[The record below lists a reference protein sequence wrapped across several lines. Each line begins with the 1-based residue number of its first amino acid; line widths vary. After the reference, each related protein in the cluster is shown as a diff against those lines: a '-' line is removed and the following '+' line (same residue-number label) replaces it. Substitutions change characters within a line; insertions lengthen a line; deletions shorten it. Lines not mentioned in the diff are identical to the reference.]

1 MIKINFDFILKRKSS
16 TKLTDQGCDGAPD
29 WIIKIV
35 SPGNPEND
43 YIKKLNLYKNA
54 GVRKYWIVDPM
65 CKRVIVYQLAE
76 SRIYRYCYYKL
87 KQREMAEDIT
97 QETFLRFFGKKEYQE
112 GEHPLKVLLNI
123 LRAF

>member
-1 MIKINFDFILKRKSS
+1 MYNGYHKRFVRIFQIYKLHLYLRLAQWSNICNR

-76 SRIYRYCYYKL
+76 SRF
-87 KQREMAEDIT
+87 EMD
-97 QETFLRFFGKKEYQE
+97 TFSFKD
-112 GEHPLKVLLNI
+112 KVKVNLYHDLYIDFSN
-123 LRAF
+123 LEL